1 MIWGRSGCWV
11 RKGGQSRWGVGGW
24 QLTWCLLVCVVCC
37 VLCMLVSPWILFQPG
52 GTLWHDR
59 VLLTR
64 GWISMQL
71 PHWNRYNNERKT
83 FAIMGLT
90 KIDLENHLGDV
101 RPFFGLFWGLIWT
114 VLNGQDYIFSRK
126 RHRPNK
132 SVELFSQKWI
142 ICKYFSSPP
151 PRAVSVPSH
160 VQWVYKF
167 KEPFEPYI
175 ETCNSF

>member
-1 MIWGRSGCWV
+1 V
-11 RKGGQSRWGVGGW
+11 Y
-24 QLTWCLLVCVVCC
+24 VVCC
-37 VLCMLVSPWILFQPG
+37 VVYACFTNFVPTWGYGIVWHVEFCWHVNGFLCNFHI
-52 GTLWHDR
+52 GTE
-59 VLLTR
+59 
-64 GWISMQL
+64 
-71 PHWNRYNNERKT
+71 RYNNERKT

-90 KIDLENHLGDV
+90 KIDPENRLGDV